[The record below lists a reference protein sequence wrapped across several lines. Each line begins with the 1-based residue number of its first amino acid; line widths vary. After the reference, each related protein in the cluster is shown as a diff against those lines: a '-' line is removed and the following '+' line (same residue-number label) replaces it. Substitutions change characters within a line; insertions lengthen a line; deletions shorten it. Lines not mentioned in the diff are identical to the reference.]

1 MGCALQGSGAV
12 VLLGGVVGCQ
22 FLNQSVRVS
31 QLFHAVP
38 PRCCLYTK
46 TPGWQAV
53 ARVRNSYRPGSR
65 ARPTF
70 VFI

>member
-31 QLFHAVP
+31 QL
-38 PRCCLYTK
+38 L
-46 TPGWQAV
+46 
-53 ARVRNSYRPGSR
+53 ARGPAPVL
-65 ARPTF
+65 
-70 VFI
+70 FIHKGRR

>member
-46 TPGWQAV
+46 TPAST
-53 ARVRNSYRPGSR
+53 R
-65 ARPTF
+65 
-70 VFI
+70 